1 MFSNYTGIKLE
12 IKRYLENF
20 IYKLSNILLNNLF
33 NLSKMNTYVHQQ
45 NVWMCKEAL
54 LIISPNRK

>member
-1 MFSNYTGIKLE
+1 MFSNNTGIKLE

-20 IYKLSNILLNNLF
+20 ICKLSNILLNNLF

-45 NVWMCKEAL
+45 NV
-54 LIISPNRK
+54 

>member
-20 IYKLSNILLNNLF
+20 ICKLSNILLNNLF

-45 NVWMCKEAL
+45 NV
-54 LIISPNRK
+54 